1 MKAILGFIAVC
12 SLASAS
18 SFAAGFSCQH
28 YAEVV
33 AVNAMNKQLKA
44 EVAPRRLHEEE
55 KAALSNSIFLDTN
68 NEEVEVDTGIYGVEM
83 GVMEECLDALKVTT
97 KVVTVRGKKSCKVLS
112 VESYG
117 QRDCG

>member
-1 MKAILGFIAVC
+1 MKVEAAKEGGAITLNSPIAKFL
-12 SLASAS
+12 S
-18 SFAAGFSCQH
+18 
-28 YAEVV
+28 
-33 AVNAMNKQLKA
+33 
-44 EVAPRRLHEEE
+44 EEE